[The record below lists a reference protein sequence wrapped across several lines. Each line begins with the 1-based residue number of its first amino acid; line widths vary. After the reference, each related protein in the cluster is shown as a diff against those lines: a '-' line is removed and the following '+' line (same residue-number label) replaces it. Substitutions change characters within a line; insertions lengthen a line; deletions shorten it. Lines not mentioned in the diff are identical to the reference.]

1 MRCVVADDFLTL
13 RRIVR
18 NTLRGLGCDDIV
30 ETADGLQ
37 AMQAC
42 TPDTRLLVTG
52 WTLRGLSGLQL
63 VRKLRASPET
73 AKIRVLMLTGRS
85 QRSSVQQAQEA
96 GVDAYVL
103 KPFRPEEL
111 ERRLQDLLGSA
122 DEAGPPDAAQAA

>member
-1 MRCVVADDFLTL
+1 MRAVVADDFVTL

-18 NTLRGLGCDDIV
+18 NTLRALGCDEVV
-30 ETADGLQ
+30 ETSDGLQ

-63 VRKLRASPET
+63 VKKLRESPET

-85 QRSSVQQAQEA
+85 QRSAVEQARQA

-111 ERRLQDLLGSA
+111 ERRLHDLLVPA
-122 DEAGPPDAAQAA
+122 DEAPPAAEAA